1 MQRSPNQDKTLKF
14 NAMQMSP
21 EEILRYLET
30 TILPRIVKPG
40 RYLGNE
46 YNVIIKDWAEI
57 ASRIVLAFPDKYETA
72 MPYNGFQ
79 MLYHILNREDDVVA
93 ERTYAPDVDMEMQLR
108 QYRVPLFSLET
119 KHALADFDIIGFTM
133 PYDLLYTNMVNMLDL
148 AGIPIWTKDRTD
160 KDPFVI
166 AGGTNAYNP
175 EPVADFLDVVVIGD
189 AEEIVVDVVRMIGA
203 GRRAGKSRHEIYA
216 DLLKLGDGI
225 YIPCFYDVEYADDG
239 KIQAVTPNQNGVPE
253 RVKVLKIPYLKQ
265 TYYPTKPIMPLIET
279 TQDRFAMEVMRGC
292 TQGCRFCHAGMV
304 YRPVR
309 ERKPEDL
316 IDQARASL
324 EATGYEELALLSL
337 STSDYTGLQ
346 QTMTGMQDFLKSR
359 NVSVSFPSMRLDSFT
374 NDIAKIAKQ
383 YRKSGLTFAPEAGT
397 WRMRRVI
404 NKLISDEDLRESV
417 QIALQEGWKVL
428 KFYFMLGLP
437 TETEADL
444 DGILDMI
451 HSVRRMS
458 QSYGHIKI
466 NVTLSTFIP
475 KTNTPFQWE
484 LQSDKSVIREKIE
497 YLKRGLHHKQIK
509 ASYSNPEYSELEGVF
524 SRGDRRLANLIYAA
538 WQRGAKFDSW
548 GDHLDHSAW
557 ESALAATGI
566 SMDWYLR
573 ERDLDEVLP
582 WDHIDSMLTKNFLLR
597 ERGKA
602 YAEATI
608 TDCRDGC
615 HACGVCDFD
624 QLIMRE
630 ESKQTTLPAP
640 SEDPIFLA
648 ALNAADHSTGVTP
661 RPASEA
667 NDGADLYT
675 VRIRYIKQNEACF
688 MGHLDVLKALM
699 RAIQKSRIPIYYS
712 EGFHQKPRISMGLA
726 LPLGYS
732 SDTEFMDLQLFEVV
746 PEILSRLG
754 EHLPRGLNLM
764 ESQWFAGR
772 IPAISSLVERLTHQ
786 IQFEDLTDFPTLP
799 DQVNNFL
806 SKPSHFIQRKR
817 KGQSIEIDLRPYVL
831 SLELSGK
838 TLTVHTCVIKTLSVR
853 MSEILCVLFD
863 CDIEALPPHRV
874 HRKLVYFEQ
883 DGLKN
888 SEPQLLTA

>member
-1 MQRSPNQDKTLKF
+1 MPPDQILKT
-14 NAMQMSP
+14 
-21 EEILRYLET
+21 LET
-30 TILPRIVKPG
+30 TILPRVVKPG

-46 YNVIIKDWAEI
+46 YNVIIKAWADL
-57 ASRIVLAFPDKYETA
+57 AGSIVLAFPDKYETA

-79 MLYHILNREDDVVA
+79 MLYHILNRETDLVA
-93 ERTYAPDVDMEMQLR
+93 ERTYAPELDMETQLR
-108 QYRVPLFSLET
+108 QHQVPLFSLET
-119 KHALADFDIIGFTM
+119 KHALADFDMIGFTL
-133 PYDLLYTNMVNMLDL
+133 PYDLLYTNMLNMLDL
-148 AGIPIWTKDRTD
+148 AGIPIWTQDR
-160 KDPFVI
+160 KNEDPFVI

-189 AEEIVVDVVRMIGA
+189 AEEIVVDVVRTIGT
-203 GRRAGKSRHEIYA
+203 GRRAGKSRTEIYD
-216 DLLKLGDGI
+216 DLVKLGDGI
-225 YIPCFYDVEYADDG
+225 YIPGFYDVAYADDG
-239 KIQAVTPNQNGVPE
+239 RIQSVKPNRAGVPE
-253 RVKVLKIPYLKQ
+253 RVKALKIPYLKQ
-265 TYYPTKPIMPLIET
+265 SYYPTKPIMPLIET

-346 QTMTGMQDFLKSR
+346 QTMAGMQDFLKER

-417 QIALQEGWKVL
+417 QIALREGWKVL

-451 HSVRRMS
+451 HNVRRMS

-509 ASYSNPEYSELEGVF
+509 ASYSNPEYSELEGIF
-524 SRGDRRLANLIYAA
+524 SRGDRKLANLIYAA

-548 GDHLDHSAW
+548 GDHLDYSAW
-557 ESALAATGI
+557 NSAMEATGI
-566 SMDWYLR
+566 SIDWYLR
-573 ERDLDEVLP
+573 ERDLDEILP
-582 WDHIDSMLTKNFLLR
+582 WDHIDSMLTKSFLQRDLK
-597 ERGKA
+597 KA
-602 YAEATI
+602 SAEATI

-630 ESKQTTLPAP
+630 ESKQTTLLAP
-640 SEDPIFLA
+640 SEEPSFRA
-648 ALNAADHSTGVTP
+648 ALYAADHSTGVTP

-699 RAIQKSRIPIYYS
+699 RAIQKSRIPIYHS

-732 SDTEFMDLQLFEVV
+732 SDMEFLDLQLFEVV

-772 IPAISSLVERLTHQ
+772 IPAISSLVEGLTHQ
-786 IQFEDLTDFPTLP
+786 IQFEDLADFPTLP
-799 DQVNNFL
+799 DQVNDFL
-806 SKPSHFIQRKR
+806 SKPSLFIQRQR
-817 KGQSIEIDLRPYVL
+817 KGQSLKIDLRPYVL
-831 SLELSGK
+831 SLELTGK

-863 CDIEALPPHRV
+863 CDIEALPAHRV
-874 HRKLVYFEQ
+874 HRKMVNFEQ
-883 DGLKN
+883 EGLKN